1 MLYYLILHSSCSTK
15 EYRDLWKLA
24 VSYQLDCFSVCE
36 RMLLQMLYTGAFIQE
51 KDEVFAYYVN
61 NGGDPLVEEL
71 YLEYSS
77 YDYYLRDRLPDLHV
91 VEEIRRMF
99 LDGQPI
105 QRICKLAYLKYFAY
119 AAENMTLE
127 HRELTEK
134 FLAEMM
140 NQGIHLEFFRE
151 FTWNEQVQQ
160 EMVDK
165 VILTFRGEEDAK
177 AVVHYA
183 LVDENE
189 DQIFYVPGEK
199 GDLEYSAEYMTEVAS
214 GIFCKEFILFYGE
227 GLHYYITQESPR
239 KAQEDEQEEEQ
250 ILEDGVLHSAFFRDG
265 KNRFRLVNEIVA
277 ANEIGDYDKMDQ
289 LLESYYKREFLN
301 SRLFALK

>member
-1 MLYYLILHSSCSTK
+1 MI
-15 EYRDLWKLA
+15 
-24 VSYQLDCFSVCE
+24 
-36 RMLLQMLYTGAFIQE
+36 
-51 KDEVFAYYVN
+51 
-61 NGGDPLVEEL
+61 
-71 YLEYSS
+71 
-77 YDYYLRDRLPDLHV
+77 
-91 VEEIRRMF
+91 EEIRKMY

-119 AAENMTLE
+119 AAEDMTPE

-134 FLAEMM
+134 FLSEMM

-189 DQIFYVPGEK
+189 NQTAYIPGER
-199 GDLEYSAEYMTEVAS
+199 GDLEYTAEYMTEVAS

-227 GLHYYITQESPR
+227 GLHYYITQELPG
-239 KAQEDEQEEEQ
+239 KAQDAESEEQ
-250 ILEDGVLHSAFFRDG
+250 IMEDGVLHSAFFQDG
-265 KNRFRLVNEIVA
+265 RNRFRLVNEIVA

-289 LLESYYKREFLN
+289 LLERYYKREFLN
-301 SRLFALK
+301 SRLFTLK